1 MKSTKTILSAL
12 NLLGFDTNKP
22 FLDCLDD
29 LVQEHIKLMSEIE
42 IDNIEYIKRTYQ
54 KTKNGLYCKLQ

>member
-42 IDNIEYIKRTYQ
+42 IGNIEYLKRNIS
-54 KTKNGLYCKLQ
+54 KN

>member
-12 NLLGFDTNKP
+12 NLLDFDTNKP
-22 FLDCLDD
+22 FLDCVDD

-42 IDNIEYIKRTYQ
+42 IGNIEYIKRNIS
-54 KTKNGLYCKLQ
+54 KN

>member
-22 FLDCLDD
+22 FLDCAVGLGHEHTK
-29 LVQEHIKLMSEIE
+29 LVSEME
-42 IDNIEYIKRTYQ
+42 IDNIEDIKRNIS
-54 KTKNGLYCKLQ
+54 KN

>member
-22 FLDCLDD
+22 FLDCVDD
-29 LVQEHIKLMSEIE
+29 LVKEHIKLRSEIE
-42 IDNIEYIKRTYQ
+42 IDNIEYLKRNIS
-54 KTKNGLYCKLQ
+54 KN